1 MTDVVIQQV
10 VANNISSYDRKLV
23 AYKQYPVQN
32 ELFRLCLQRF
42 EINLDRYKANPSETI
57 KLLLD
62 SLCSLLNMFDNV
74 QITAYL

>member
-1 MTDVVIQQV
+1 MTDVVLQQAN
-10 VANNISSYDRKLV
+10 ANNISSYERKLA

-42 EINLDRYKANPSETI
+42 EINLDRYKTNPNETI
-57 KLLLD
+57 RLLLD
-62 SLCSLLNMFDNV
+62 SLCSLLNMFESV

>member
-1 MTDVVIQQV
+1 MTDVVLQQ
-10 VANNISSYDRKLV
+10 ANASNISSYERKL
-23 AYKQYPVQN
+23 AEYKQYPVQN

-42 EINLDRYKANPSETI
+42 EINLVRYETNPNETI
-57 KLLLD
+57 RLLLD

>member
-1 MTDVVIQQV
+1 M
-10 VANNISSYDRKLV
+10 ASNISSYEQKL
-23 AYKQYPVQN
+23 AEYKQYPVQN

-42 EINLDRYKANPSETI
+42 EINLVRYKTNPNETI
-57 KLLLD
+57 RLLLD

>member
-1 MTDVVIQQV
+1 MTDVVLQQSN
-10 VANNISSYDRKLV
+10 ANNISSYERKLA

-42 EINLDRYKANPSETI
+42 EINLVRYKTNPNETI
-57 KLLLD
+57 RLLLD

>member
-1 MTDVVIQQV
+1 MTDVVLQQV
-10 VANNISSYDRKLV
+10 EADNISSYERKLA

-42 EINLDRYKANPSETI
+42 EINLVRYKTNPNETI
-57 KLLLD
+57 RLLLD

>member
-1 MTDVVIQQV
+1 MTDVVLQQV
-10 VANNISSYDRKLV
+10 EADNISSYERKL
-23 AYKQYPVQN
+23 AEYKQYPVQN

-57 KLLLD
+57 KVLLD
-62 SLCSLLNMFDNV
+62 SLCSLLSMFDNV

>member
-1 MTDVVIQQV
+1 MSE
-10 VANNISSYDRKLV
+10 NISFYERKL
-23 AYKQYPVQN
+23 AEYKQYPVQN

-42 EINLDRYKANPSETI
+42 EINLERYKPNPNETI
-57 KLLLD
+57 RLLLD

>member
-1 MTDVVIQQV
+1 M
-10 VANNISSYDRKLV
+10 ASNISSYERKL
-23 AYKQYPVQN
+23 AEYKQYPVQN

-42 EINLDRYKANPSETI
+42 EINLVRYKTNPNKTI
-57 KLLLD
+57 RLLLD